1 MVHRQDGTFEHSSPI
16 DIIPHHDHPIINSE
30 ALNALAESKESTAKD
45 RESPDQQ
52 GCKPRS
58 TPRVPD
64 PASPPHTFYPPN
76 TYPPHLYFPPPY
88 HQAPHAHPYWQPP
101 MHEVT
106 GQYARPESGRRG
118 RRSKS
123 RGGKDGGEIEE
134 QLVLIQQVRGRP
146 SVHCAHQVLG
156 RLTSRNMEERE
167 QVHARTMR
175 MH

>member
-1 MVHRQDGTFEHSSPI
+1 MLTLVHRQDDIFQHSSPI

-30 ALNALAESKESTAKD
+30 PPTLKALAESKESTAKD

-52 GCKPRS
+52 GCKLRS
-58 TPRVPD
+58 TPPVPD
-64 PASPPHTFYPPN
+64 PASPLRTYYPN

-123 RGGKDGGEIEE
+123 RGRKDGGGIEE

-146 SVHCAHQVLG
+146 SVVLMLG
-156 RLTSRNMEERE
+156 RLTSRNMEQRE
-167 QVHARTMR
+167 Q
-175 MH
+175 